1 MADERLLSR
10 MGIAAQRQ
18 AIAGA
23 NVFAGVAGDQEASCR
38 EAIGLTN
45 ALPVIQRAGCSSAE
59 SCDQHRTAGTTSTA
73 GATWPECQER
83 SLDEGPGP

>member
-45 ALPVIQRAGCSSAE
+45 ALPVIQRAGCSSTE
-59 SCDQHRTAGTTSTA
+59 SCRPASHGRDHVNGGRHMIGMSAA
-73 GATWPECQER
+73 VFR
-83 SLDEGPGP
+83 